1 MLGVNAF
8 ATSEIQIT
16 IGDVN
21 DNKPEFYDCT
31 EACVIQN
38 TFSGNIDEHSAV
50 GLSVLGLSM
59 GVMDGDKVRI
69 LFYSKFSFLS
79 EFCFILNSAGVAAAT
94 SATKKP
100 QNSNKPLM
108 VPIVFLYYFI
118 MNTEVC

>member
-1 MLGVNAF
+1 MHDVNAF

-21 DNKPEFYDCT
+21 DNKPDFYDCT

-59 GVMDGDKVRI
+59 KVIDGDKVRI